1 MIRGALV
8 KRWGET
14 FSKFLGDM
22 LNVYGS
28 VLIPVKHHRKRL
40 SELGFATSSAA
51 SCLVFVF
58 RVA

>member
-14 FSKFLGDM
+14 FSKFLGDK

-28 VLIPVKHHRKRL
+28 VIPVKHHRKRL